1 MKTTVMT
8 IALLGATLAPAA
20 VRAQS
25 PEPVPDRTYITNRLA
40 EIGKVRTPE
49 GVETLE
55 QVTLGGVKQWIS
67 VRGQNRAN
75 PVLLMIHGGPA
86 TPMMPNRW
94 LWQRP
99 WEDFF
104 TVVQWDQRGIGKNAA
119 TSDSATIFPTLS
131 MDRIV
136 KDAEELSEL
145 LRTRFGQ
152 RKIVLL
158 GYSWG
163 SMVGLELA
171 HRRPDL
177 FHAYVGLGQA
187 ISTADEHYNY
197 AGVRER
203 AMKAGNQ
210 TALRE
215 LDSIAPYPAPDGS
228 MIPSK
233 AFLVRKWSSV
243 FNGGWYGVPD
253 LGLFYRIGDWGPE
266 YTAEDIAA
274 HGRNVRWG
282 GGGLFPDMMRTNFRK
297 LNYPIEV
304 PVVILQGRWDLYTP
318 YQAAV
323 DWFGTL
329 RAPKKKMVT
338 FERSGHFLMFEEPG
352 KLLMTLVNEVLPL
365 TGPPVYFSPP

>member
-1 MKTTVMT
+1 MT
-8 IALLGATLAPAA
+8 AVPRSILFATLVPLSP
-20 VRAQS
+20 VLAQS
-25 PEPVPDRTYITNRLA
+25 GQPVPEREYITHRIA
-40 EIGKVRTPE
+40 ELEKIRTPE

-55 QVTLGGVKQWIS
+55 QVELGGVKQWIS
-67 VRGQNRAN
+67 IRGLNRAN

-94 LWQRP
+94 LWQKP

-119 TSDSATIFPTLS
+119 TSDSAAIYPTLS
-131 MDRIV
+131 LDRIV
-136 KDAEELSEL
+136 KDAEALVEL
-145 LRTRFGQ
+145 LRSRFGQ
-152 RKIVLL
+152 QKIVVL

-177 FHAYVGLGQA
+177 LHAYVGLGQA
-187 ISTADEHYNY
+187 VSTADERYNY

-203 AMKAGNQ
+203 ARQAGNSV
-210 TALRE
+210 ALRE
-215 LDSIAPYPAPDGS
+215 LDSIAPYPEPGGG
-228 MIPSK
+228 MVPSK

-253 LGLFYRIGDWGPE
+253 LRLFYEAGDWGPE
-266 YTAEDIAA
+266 YTADDIAA
-274 HGRNVRWG
+274 HLRNGRWG
-282 GGGLFPDMMRTNFRK
+282 GGGLFPDMIRQDFRK
-297 LNYPIEV
+297 LGYRIEV
-304 PVVILQGRWDLYTP
+304 PVVVLQGRWDLYTP
-318 YQAAV
+318 YQAAAE
-323 DWFGTL
+323 WFRGL
-329 RAPKKKMVT
+329 QAPSKKMVT

-365 TGPPVYFSPP
+365 TGPPVSFPPP